1 MIEDDDLTQEQQRTV
16 GALRVTRGA
25 CPPAETLIAYEA
37 LDPSAREKH
46 AAHDHIQICSRCQL
60 VLLHAAEPAAVQ
72 TPSSLKWMLPLAA
85 ILVLGIAITMVNRR
99 GGSLD
104 SPIDTVRGTEIQ
116 AIAPAGSIDS
126 LTGFTW
132 QSPIRAARYRVIVS
146 RGSDRVWT
154 GESTA
159 PRVEAPVGVFDA
171 NVEYRWVVE
180 AIDREGDV
188 RMTSPPR
195 AFTIRRAP

>member
-1 MIEDDDLTQEQQRTV
+1 VIEEPLTPEQRT
-16 GALRVTRGA
+16 ALDAVKRSRGE
-25 CPPAETLIAYEA
+25 CPPAETLVAYEA
-37 LDPSAREKH
+37 LDAAAREKH
-46 AAHDHIQICSRCQL
+46 AAHDHIQVCARCQL
-60 VLLHAAEPAAVQ
+60 VLLHVAEPASQMGSRLRRALPIAALLIVGVAV
-72 TPSSLKWMLPLAA
+72 
-85 ILVLGIAITMVNRR
+85 TMVMR
-99 GGSLD
+99 GGG
-104 SPIDTVRGTEIQ
+104 PPVEPVETVRGTEIQ
-116 AIAPAGSIDS
+116 PTAPIGSVD
-126 LTGFTW
+126 TVTAFTW

-159 PRVEAPVGVFDA
+159 PRVEAPSGVFDA